1 VLSRYCRAKIERRR
15 RGGRTNGAR
24 RERAD
29 PAFER
34 WRGAHARRR
43 RFAGDRPARSALGGR
58 AKTLGAE
65 DIEAHVPLFKD
76 YSPTAALLA
85 TAGAWDES
93 KHLPVPAGSPDHQ
106 GGRFIH
112 GEGGAVAECW
122 QAVSD
127 IGHNGGPPLGQPPE
141 IPEEDPLAEN
151 LRKPLL
157 SMREAPYP

>member
-1 VLSRYCRAKIERRR
+1 
-15 RGGRTNGAR
+15 
-24 RERAD
+24 
-29 PAFER
+29 
-34 WRGAHARRR
+34 
-43 RFAGDRPARSALGGR
+43 
-58 AKTLGAE
+58 LGAE
-65 DIEAHVPLFKD
+65 DIEAIPLFKD

-112 GEGGAVAECW
+112 GEGGAVAECR
-122 QAVSD
+122 QAVSG